1 MEAGKG
7 LRTHLRGDSP
17 RKNRSISP
25 HFNTKR
31 ENPHGGLKN
40 NGENGQKSG
49 QFPDSLLVGCS
60 PRDYAERER
69 IES

>member
-49 QFPDSLLVGCS
+49 QFPDRLLVEKDS
-60 PRDYAERER
+60 PVW
-69 IES
+69 